1 MSAIQPT
8 RISTGIAGLDDIFGG
23 GIPAGHIYLVE
34 GDPGAGKTT
43 LALQFLLE
51 GARRGEPCV
60 YVLLSETAEE
70 LRTVAASHGWDLG
83 KIEIVDLQGDDGGA
97 GDGDSQYT
105 FFHPAEVELSETT
118 KIILEAV
125 DRVKPKRVVFDS
137 LSEMR
142 LLARD
147 ALRYRRQVLSLKK
160 YFTELPATV
169 LLLDYNATGATD
181 HQLESLCHGVLR
193 LEQLAPKYGGQR
205 RQLRVQKL
213 RGSTFRDGY
222 HDFAIRTGGLV
233 VHPRLISGEHPS
245 DFPRGSL
252 SSGITELDA
261 LIGGGLDYGTSTLV
275 LGPAGVGKST
285 VAAQYVT
292 AALKNGQRAAVYT
305 FDETPNI
312 FLVRG
317 ESLGMNVRA
326 HVDDGTLRLKQLD
339 PAEQSPGEF
348 ASMVRRSVEEF
359 GARVIVIDSL
369 NGYLSAMP
377 EEHSLHA
384 HLHQLLA
391 YLNHKGVVTILVVSQ
406 TGILGNISSPIE
418 LSYLAD
424 SVILLRYF
432 EATGAVHKAV
442 SVLKRRTGPHEPTIR
457 EFRVGPRGIEV
468 GRALQEFQGVLT
480 GQLVYTGKTNGE
492 SALMEGS

>member
-1 MSAIQPT
+1 MSAIQPM
-8 RISTGIAGLDDIFGG
+8 RISTGIPGLDDIFGG

-51 GARRGEPCV
+51 GVARGESCV

-83 KIEIVDLQGDDGGA
+83 KIEIVDLQGADANTGEQ
-97 GDGDSQYT
+97 SEYT

-118 KIILEAV
+118 KVILEAV
-125 DRVKPKRVVFDS
+125 DRVKPTRVVFDS

-147 ALRYRRQVLSLKK
+147 PLRYRRQVLQLKK
-160 YFTELPATV
+160 YFTELPSTV
-169 LLLDYNATGATD
+169 LLLDYNASGFTD

-205 RQLRVQKL
+205 RQLRLQKL

-222 HDFAIRTGGLV
+222 HDFTIRTGGLIC
-233 VHPRLISGEHPS
+233 HPRLVSGEHPTE
-245 DFPRGSL
+245 FARASL
-252 SSGITELDA
+252 SSGIAELDA
-261 LIGGGLDYGTSTLV
+261 LLGHGLDYGTSTLV

-285 VAAQYVT
+285 LAAQYVMG
-292 AALKNGQRAAVYT
+292 ALREGKHAAVYT

-312 FLVRG
+312 FLIRG

-326 HVDDGTLRLKQLD
+326 HTEDGSLLLKQLD

-348 ASMVRRSVEEF
+348 ASMVRRAVEEF

-424 SVILLRYF
+424 TVILLRYF
-432 EATGAVHKAV
+432 EATGAVRKAV
-442 SVLKRRTGPHEPTIR
+442 SVLKRRTGPHEDTIR
-457 EFRVGPRGIEV
+457 EFRVGPRGIQV
-468 GRALQEFQGVLT
+468 GRALNEFQGVLT
-480 GQLVYTGKTNGE
+480 GQLEYTGKTSGD
-492 SALMEGS
+492 SPLMRRS

>member
-1 MSAIQPT
+1 MTPKGPD
-8 RISTGIAGLDDIFGG
+8 RISTGVPGLDDVLSGG
-23 GIPAGHIYLVE
+23 LPADHIYLVE

-60 YVLLSETAEE
+60 YVLLSETKQE
-70 LRTVAASHGWDLG
+70 LESVAASHGWALAG
-83 KIEIVDLQGDDGGA
+83 IEVVDLQGAEGVPDE
-97 GDGDSQYT
+97 SQQYT

-118 KIILEAV
+118 KVILEAV
-125 DRVKPKRVVFDS
+125 DRVRPKRVVFDS

-147 ALRYRRQVLSLKK
+147 PLRYRRQVLSLKK
-160 YFTELPATV
+160 YFTELPSTV

-213 RGSTFRDGY
+213 RGSSFRDGY
-222 HDFAIRTGGLV
+222 HDFTIRTGGLV
-233 VHPRLISGEHPS
+233 VHPRLVAGEHPATLPYRTLAS
-245 DFPRGSL
+245 E
-252 SSGITELDA
+252 IAELDS
-261 LIGGGLDYGTSTLV
+261 LLGGGLDYGTSTLV

-285 VAAQYVT
+285 LAAQYVM
-292 AALKNGQRAAVYT
+292 AATRSRQRAAVYT
-305 FDETPNI
+305 FDETPSI
-312 FLVRG
+312 FTIRG
-317 ESLGMNVRA
+317 ESLGMDVRSHLA
-326 HVDDGTLRLKQLD
+326 EGDLRLKQLD

-348 ASMVRRSVEEF
+348 AAMVRNAVEEL
-359 GARVIVIDSL
+359 GARVVVIDSL

-377 EEHSLHA
+377 EEHSLQA

-391 YLNHKGVVTILVVSQ
+391 YLNHKGVATILVVSQ

-424 SVILLRYF
+424 TVILLRYF
-432 EATGAVHKAV
+432 EAAGAVRKAV
-442 SVLKRRTGPHEPTIR
+442 SVLKRRTGPHEQTIR
-457 EFRVGPRGIEV
+457 ELSVGPSGIQV
-468 GRALQEFQGVLT
+468 GRALHEFQGVLT
-480 GQLVYTGKTNGE
+480 GQLTYTGETNGD
-492 SALMEGS
+492 SPLMNGP

>member
-1 MSAIQPT
+1 MSVIPPT
-8 RISTGIAGLDDIFGG
+8 RISSGVPGLDDIFGG

-51 GARRGEPCV
+51 GVRRGEPCV
-60 YVLLSETAEE
+60 YVLLSETADE
-70 LRTVAASHGWDLG
+70 LRTVAASHGWSLAN
-83 KIEIVDLQGDDGGA
+83 IEIVDLQNSEANTGES
-97 GDGDSQYT
+97 SQYT

-118 KIILEAV
+118 KIILAAV
-125 DRVKPKRVVFDS
+125 DRVKPTRVVFDS

-147 ALRYRRQVLSLKK
+147 PLRYRRQVLSLKK
-160 YFTELPATV
+160 YFTELPSTV
-169 LLLDYNATGATD
+169 LLLDYNAAGVTD

-205 RQLRVQKL
+205 RQLRLQKL
-213 RGSTFRDGY
+213 RGSPFRDGY
-222 HDFAIRTGGLV
+222 HDFAIRTGGVL
-233 VHPRLISGEHPS
+233 VHPRLISGEHPT
-245 DFPRGSL
+245 DFTRASL
-252 SSGITELDA
+252 ASGIAELDA
-261 LIGGGLDYGTSTLV
+261 LLGGGLDYGTSTLI

-285 VAAQYVT
+285 IAAQYV
-292 AALKNGQRAAVYT
+292 ASALTQGHRGAVYT

-312 FLVRG
+312 FLIRG
-317 ESLGMNVRA
+317 EGLGMNVRSYVA
-326 HVDDGTLRLKQLD
+326 DGSLLLKQLD

-348 ASMVRRSVEEF
+348 AAMVRRSVEEV

-391 YLNHKGVVTILVVSQ
+391 YLNHKGVATILVVSQ

-424 SVILLRYF
+424 TVLLLRYF
-432 EATGAVHKAV
+432 EAQGAVRKAV
-442 SVLKRRTGPHEPTIR
+442 SVLKRRTGPHEDTIR
-457 EFRVGPRGIEV
+457 EFRVGARGIMV

-480 GQLVYTGKTNGE
+480 GQLTYVGKPTAD
-492 SALMEGS
+492 SALLDEA

>member
-1 MSAIQPT
+1 MSVIQPV
-8 RISTGIAGLDDIFGG
+8 RLSTGVAGLDDIFGG
-23 GIPAGHIYLVE
+23 GIPANHIYLVE

-43 LALQFLLE
+43 LALQFLLD
-51 GARRGEPCV
+51 GVARGEACI

-70 LRTVAASHGWDLG
+70 LRTVAASHGWDLS
-83 KIEIVDLQGDDGGA
+83 KIEIVDLQGADA
-97 GDGDSQYT
+97 NSDGDSQYT

-125 DRVKPKRVVFDS
+125 ARVKPTRVVFDS

-147 ALRYRRQVLSLKK
+147 PLRYRRQVLQLKK

-169 LLLDYNATGATD
+169 LLLDYNGSDFTD

-205 RQLRVQKL
+205 RQLRLQKL
-213 RGSTFRDGY
+213 RGSSFRDGY
-222 HDFAIRTGGLV
+222 HDFTIRTGGIV
-233 VHPRLISGEHPS
+233 VHPRLVSGEHPS
-245 DFPRGSL
+245 EFPRAAL
-252 SSGITELDA
+252 SSGLTELDA
-261 LIGGGLDYGTSTLV
+261 LLGGGLDYGTSTLI

-285 VAAQYVT
+285 IAAQYVT
-292 AALKNGQRAAVYT
+292 AALDEGKRAAVYT
-305 FDETPNI
+305 FDETPSI

-317 ESLGMNVRA
+317 QSLGMDVRK
-326 HVDDGTLRLKQLD
+326 HSEEGTLRLKQLD

-348 ASMVRRSVEEF
+348 ASMVQRSVEDF

-406 TGILGNISSPIE
+406 TGILGNVSSPIE

-432 EATGAVHKAV
+432 EAAGAVRKAV
-442 SVLKRRTGPHEPTIR
+442 SVLKRRTGPHEDTIR
-457 EFRVGPRGIEV
+457 EFRVGPRGIAV
-468 GRALQEFQGVLT
+468 GRALQEFQGVLA
-480 GQLVYTGKTNGE
+480 GQLTYMGKSNGE
-492 SALMEGS
+492 APLMSEP